1 MKIWIYIALILT
13 VIPLQTTLLHH
24 VTILDVRPDLGLVV
38 VCLVGFFGG
47 EVDGL
52 LIGSFSAGLKIS
64 CRPVNCG

>member
-52 LIGSFSAGLKIS
+52 LIGFILGWRNLL
-64 CRPVNCG
+64 N